1 MYNALTGHAGCIQVN
16 YQVYILSNLYP
27 LSEWKIHIH
36 GIFVTV
42 FLQHCFSIKRKE
54 QILVKLNS
62 QAWKKHF
69 CSLKFIFIVD
79 WFLSSCCVFD
89 CTVGAMIKTSYLKP
103 FLILNAFKLTDSA
116 AVFENEQSGL
126 RLDSECCAVAKKSHS
141 LKFKVIV
148 NVFSLY

>member
-1 MYNALTGHAGCIQVN
+1 MLTGHAGCIQVN
-16 YQVYILSNLYP
+16 NQVYISFNLY
-27 LSEWKIHIH
+27 LLTEWKIH

-42 FLQHCFSIKRKE
+42 FLQHWFSIKRKG
-54 QILVKLNS
+54 QMLVKLNS

-79 WFLSSCCVFD
+79 WFLSSCCVFH

-116 AVFENEQSGL
+116 AAFENEQSDL

-148 NVFSLY
+148 NVLSFY